1 VFWTKSGFDHRP
13 HPLTRLAYGPGR
25 LAEVGRLVQ
34 ELGATRALLVTSP
47 SVRRTGLADRV
58 AAHLGPTLAGVFDA
72 VRPHSPIEVV
82 EAARQ
87 VQAATGADAL
97 VSLGGGSS
105 VDTAKGVVH
114 LVREG
119 TRRRLPHVAIPTT
132 LSGAE
137 FTYAAGITHGA
148 VKRIYGP
155 DLFCEVVLL
164 DPEATAATPASL
176 FLPSGL
182 NAVAHCVEGIQSVN
196 GSAVAEAMML
206 HAIRLLSESLRA
218 VRRRPEDLE
227 ARGRA
232 QAGASLAAMGIW
244 GVSVGLEHAL
254 AHAVG
259 GKYKAP
265 HATVHAILIA
275 PVMRF
280 NHPAVVPAQAAIA
293 DALGVARDGADD
305 AAVALRGI
313 ERVTALLVELGIPT
327 GLRALG
333 VAEDGLPELAEA
345 AWRDPCFATN
355 PRPVGSREDVVD
367 VLRSA
372 L

>member
-1 VFWTKSGFDHRP
+1 VFWTKSGFDHQP
-13 HPLTRLAYGPGR
+13 HPLTRLVYGAGR
-25 LAEVGRLVQ
+25 LAQVGELV
-34 ELGATRALLVTSP
+34 EAVGGTRALLVTSP

-58 AAHLGPTLAGVFDA
+58 GDHLGRRLAGVFDG

-82 EAARQ
+82 EQARD
-87 VQAATGADAL
+87 ASSRAKADVV
-97 VSLGGGSS
+97 VSVGGGSS
-105 VDTAKGVVH
+105 VDTAKGIVH
-114 LVREG
+114 LAREATG
-119 TRRRLPHVAIPTT
+119 RRLPHVAIPTT

-137 FTYAAGITHGA
+137 FTYAAGITHGPK
-148 VKRIYGP
+148 KRIYGP

-164 DPEATAATPASL
+164 DPEAAAVTPCSL

-182 NAVAHCVEGIQSVN
+182 NAVAHCVEGIQSVD

-218 VRRRPEDLE
+218 AQRDPEDLE

-232 QAGASLAAMGIW
+232 QAGAALASIGIW

-280 NHPAVVPAQAAIA
+280 NHPAVVRAQAAIA
-293 DALGVARDGADD
+293 DALGVPRIGDEAETGR
-305 AAVALRGI
+305 RGI
-313 ERVTALLVELGIPT
+313 EQIAALLVDLGIPT

-333 VAEDGLPELAEA
+333 VAEDGLADLAEA
-345 AWRDPCFATN
+345 AYHDPCFATN
-355 PRPVGSREDVVD
+355 PRPVTSREDVVE

>member
-1 VFWTKSGFDHRP
+1 VFWITRGFDHRP
-13 HPLTRLAYGPGR
+13 HPVKRLLYGPGR
-25 LAEVGRLVQ
+25 LAEAQRLVE
-34 ELGATRALLVTSP
+34 ELGGTRALLVTSP
-47 SVRRTGLADRV
+47 GIRRTGLVDRL
-58 AAHLGPTLAGVFDA
+58 AGHLGASLVAVFDG

-82 EAARQ
+82 EGASQACAA
-87 VQAATGADAL
+87 AAADVV

-114 LVREG
+114 LIRERTG
-119 TRRRLPHVAIPTT
+119 RRLPHVAIPTT

-137 FTYAAGITHGA
+137 FTYAAGITHGM

-155 DLFCEVVLL
+155 DLFCEAVLL
-164 DPEATAATPASL
+164 DPEAAAASPLWL

-182 NAVAHCVEGIQSVN
+182 NAMAHCVEGVQSMS
-196 GSAVAEAMML
+196 GSAVADAMML
-206 HAIRLLSESLRA
+206 HATRLLSESLRA
-218 VRRRPEDLE
+218 VRQRPEDVE

-232 QAGASLAAMGIW
+232 QAGAALASLGSW

-265 HATVHAILIA
+265 HATVHAVLIA

-280 NHPAVVPAQAAIA
+280 NHPAVVTAQAALA
-293 DALGVARDGADD
+293 EALGVPHDRD
-305 AAVALRGI
+305 AAAMALRGI
-313 ERVTALLVELGIPT
+313 ERIMALLVELGIPT

-333 VAEDGLPELAEA
+333 VGEDGLSELADA
-345 AWRDPCFATN
+345 AWHDPCFATN
-355 PRPVGSREDVVD
+355 PRPVRDRGVVVD

>member
-1 VFWTKSGFDHRP
+1 MFWTKSGFDHRP
-13 HPLTRLAYGPGR
+13 HPLTRLVYGAGR
-25 LAEVGRLVQ
+25 LAQAGELVEAVG
-34 ELGATRALLVTSP
+34 GTRAFLVTSP

-58 AAHLGPTLAGVFDA
+58 GDHLGRRLSGVFDG
-72 VRPHSPIEVV
+72 VRPHSPIDVV
-82 EAARQ
+82 EQARDASSRVAAD
-87 VQAATGADAL
+87 VV
-97 VSLGGGSS
+97 VSVGGGSA
-105 VDTAKGVVH
+105 VDTAKGIVH
-114 LVREG
+114 LVREETG
-119 TRRRLPHVAIPTT
+119 RRLPHVAIPTT

-137 FTYAAGITHGA
+137 FTYAAGITHGPK
-148 VKRIYGP
+148 KRIYGP

-164 DPEATAATPASL
+164 DPEAAAVTPCSL

-182 NAVAHCVEGIQSVN
+182 NAVAHCVEGIQSVD
-196 GSAVAEAMML
+196 GSAVGEAMML

-218 VRRRPEDLE
+218 VQRDPDDLE

-232 QAGASLAAMGIW
+232 QAGAALASMGIW

-280 NHPAVVPAQAAIA
+280 NHPAVVRAQAAIA
-293 DALGVARDGADD
+293 EALGVPRNGDE
-305 AAVALRGI
+305 AAAGRHGI
-313 ERVTALLVELGIPT
+313 ERITALLVDLGIPT

-333 VAEDGLPELAEA
+333 VTEDGLADLAEA
-345 AWRDPCFATN
+345 AYHDPCFVTN
-355 PRPVGSREDVVD
+355 PRPVSSREDVVE

>member
-1 VFWTKSGFDHRP
+1 MFWTKSGFDHRP
-13 HPLTRLAYGPGR
+13 HPLTRLVYGAGR
-25 LAEVGRLVQ
+25 LGEVGQLVE
-34 ELGATRALLVTSP
+34 ELGGTRALMVTSP
-47 SVRRTGLADRV
+47 SVRRTGLVDRV
-58 AAHLGPTLAGVFDA
+58 GGHLGRRLAAVFDEI
-72 VRPHSPIEVV
+72 RPHSPIEVV
-82 EAARQ
+82 EAARH
-87 VQAATGADAL
+87 AAASAGADVV
-97 VSLGGGSS
+97 VSVGGGSS
-105 VDTAKGVVH
+105 VDTAKGIVH
-114 LVREG
+114 LVREQSG
-119 TRRRLPHVAIPTT
+119 RRLPHVAIPTT

-137 FTYAAGITHGA
+137 FTYAAGITHGPT
-148 VKRIYGP
+148 KRIYGP
-155 DLFCEVVLL
+155 DLFCEVVVL
-164 DPEATAATPASL
+164 DPEAAAVTPCSL

-196 GSAVAEAMML
+196 GSAVAEAMLL

-218 VRRRPEDLE
+218 VQRDPADLG

-232 QAGASLAAMGIW
+232 QAGAALAVLGNW
-244 GVSVGLEHAL
+244 GVSMGLEHAL

-280 NHPAVVPAQAAIA
+280 NHPAVVRAQTAIA
-293 DALGVARDGADD
+293 EALGVPRDGDEAG
-305 AAVALRGI
+305 AARRGI
-313 ERVTALLVELGIPT
+313 ERITALLVDLGIPT

-333 VAEDGLPELAEA
+333 VTEDGLTDLAEA
-345 AWRDPCFATN
+345 AWHDPCFATN
-355 PRPVGSREDVVD
+355 PRPVSSREDVVE

>member
-1 VFWTKSGFDHRP
+1 MFWTKSGFDHRP
-13 HPLTRLAYGPGR
+13 HPLTKLVYGAGR
-25 LAEVGRLVQ
+25 LAEVGRLVEEQ
-34 ELGATRALLVTSP
+34 GGTRAFVVTSP
-47 SVRRTGLADRV
+47 SVRRTGLVDRV
-58 AAHLGPTLAGVFDA
+58 SEHLGRRQAGGFDG

-82 EAARQ
+82 EAARE
-87 VQAATGADAL
+87 AARSAGADVV
-97 VSLGGGSS
+97 VSVGGGSA
-105 VDTAKGVVH
+105 VDTAKGIVH
-114 LVREG
+114 LAREQTG
-119 TRRRLPHVAIPTT
+119 QRLPHVAIPTT

-137 FTYAAGITHGA
+137 FTYAAGITHGPT
-148 VKRIYGP
+148 KRIYGP

-164 DPEATAATPASL
+164 DPEAAAVSPLSL

-182 NAVAHCVEGIQSVN
+182 NAVAHCVEGIQSVD

-218 VRRRPEDLE
+218 VQRDPSDLE

-232 QAGASLAAMGIW
+232 QAGAALASLGIW

-280 NHPAVVPAQAAIA
+280 NHPVVVRAQAAIA
-293 DALGVARDGADD
+293 DALGVPRNGDD
-305 AAVALRGI
+305 ADAARRGI
-313 ERVTALLVELGIPT
+313 DRVTALLVDLGIPT

-333 VAEDGLPELAEA
+333 VTEDGLPDLAEA
-345 AWRDPCFATN
+345 ARHDPCFATN
-355 PRPVGSREDVVD
+355 PRPVTSRDDIVE

>member
-1 VFWTKSGFDHRP
+1 VFWTRSGFDHRP
-13 HPLTRLAYGPGR
+13 HPLTRLIYGSGR
-25 LAEVGRLVQ
+25 LAEVGRFAE
-34 ELGATRALLVTSP
+34 ELGGTRALVVTSP
-47 SVRRTGLADRV
+47 SVRRTGLVDRV
-58 AAHLGPTLAGVFDA
+58 AGHLGQLLATVFDD

-87 VQAATGADAL
+87 TAEASGADVV
-97 VSLGGGSS
+97 VSVGGGSA

-114 LVREG
+114 LVRELTG
-119 TRRRLPHVAIPTT
+119 RRLPHVAIPTT

-137 FTYAAGITHGA
+137 FTYAAGITHGRT
-148 VKRIYGP
+148 KRIYGP

-164 DPEATAATPASL
+164 DPEAAAVTPGSL

-182 NAVAHCVEGIQSVN
+182 NAVAHCVEGIQSVD

-218 VRRRPEDLE
+218 VQRDPGDLE

-232 QAGASLAAMGIW
+232 QAGAALASLGIW

-280 NHPAVVPAQAAIA
+280 NHPVVVPAQAAIA
-293 DALGVARDGADD
+293 EALGVSRKGDEAVVAR
-305 AAVALRGI
+305 RGI
-313 ERVTALLVELGIPT
+313 ERIASLLIDLGIPT

-333 VAEDGLPELAEA
+333 VTEDGLADLADA
-345 AWRDPCFATN
+345 ACHDPCFATN
-355 PRPVGSREDVVD
+355 PRPVSSREDVME

>member
-1 VFWTKSGFDHRP
+1 MFWTKSGFDHRP
-13 HPLTRLAYGPGR
+13 HPLTRLIYGSGR
-25 LAEVGRLVQ
+25 LAEVGRLVE
-34 ELGATRALLVTSP
+34 ELAGTRVLLVTSP

-58 AAHLGPTLAGVFDA
+58 GGHLGRRLAAEFDD

-87 VQAATGADAL
+87 AATRAAADVVL
-97 VSLGGGSS
+97 SVGGGSA

-114 LVREG
+114 LVREQTG
-119 TRRRLPHVAIPTT
+119 RRLPHVAIPTT

-137 FTYAAGITHGA
+137 FTYAAGITHGPT
-148 VKRIYGP
+148 KRIYGP

-164 DPEATAATPASL
+164 DPEAAAVTPCSL

-182 NAVAHCVEGIQSVN
+182 NAVAHCVEGIQSVD

-218 VRRRPEDLE
+218 VQRDPGDLE

-232 QAGASLAAMGIW
+232 QAGAALASLGIW

-280 NHPAVVPAQAAIA
+280 NHPMVVPAQAAIA
-293 DALGVARDGADD
+293 EALGVSRDGDD
-305 AAVALRGI
+305 AVVARRGI
-313 ERVTALLVELGIPT
+313 ERITALLIDLGIPT

-333 VAEDGLPELAEA
+333 VTEDGLADLAEA
-345 AWRDPCFATN
+345 ACHDPCFATN
-355 PRPVGSREDVVD
+355 PRPVSSRDDVVE

>member
-1 VFWTKSGFDHRP
+1 VFWAKSGFDHRP
-13 HPLTRLAYGPGR
+13 HPLTWLVYGAGR
-25 LAEVGRLVQ
+25 LAQTGELVDAVG
-34 ELGATRALLVTSP
+34 GTRALLVTSP

-58 AAHLGPTLAGVFDA
+58 GDHLGRRLADVFDG

-82 EAARQ
+82 EQAHEASTSAA
-87 VQAATGADAL
+87 ADVV
-97 VSLGGGSS
+97 VSVGGGSS
-105 VDTAKGVVH
+105 VDTAKGIVH
-114 LVREG
+114 LVRERTG
-119 TRRRLPHVAIPTT
+119 RRLPHVAIPTT

-137 FTYAAGITHGA
+137 FTYAAGITHGPK
-148 VKRIYGP
+148 KRIYGP

-164 DPEATAATPASL
+164 DPEAAAVTPCSL

-182 NAVAHCVEGIQSVN
+182 NAVAHCVEGIQSVD
-196 GSAVAEAMML
+196 GSAIAEAMML

-218 VRRRPEDLE
+218 VQRDPDDLE

-232 QAGASLAAMGIW
+232 QAGAALASMGIW

-265 HATVHAILIA
+265 HATVHAVLIA

-280 NHPAVVPAQAAIA
+280 NHPAVVRAQAAIA
-293 DALGVARDGADD
+293 EALGVPRDGDE
-305 AAVALRGI
+305 AAAGRRGI
-313 ERVTALLVELGIPT
+313 ERVTALLVDLGIPT

-333 VAEDGLPELAEA
+333 VTEDGLADLAEA
-345 AWRDPCFATN
+345 AYHDPCFATN
-355 PRPVGSREDVVD
+355 PRPVSSREDVVE

>member
-13 HPLTRLAYGPGR
+13 HPLTRLVYGAGR
-25 LAEVGRLVQ
+25 LAQTGELVDAVG
-34 ELGATRALLVTSP
+34 GTRALLVTSP

-58 AAHLGPTLAGVFDA
+58 GDHLGRRLVGVFDG

-82 EAARQ
+82 EQAREASTSAA
-87 VQAATGADAL
+87 ADVV
-97 VSLGGGSS
+97 VSVGGGSS
-105 VDTAKGVVH
+105 VDTAKGIVH
-114 LVREG
+114 LVRERTG
-119 TRRRLPHVAIPTT
+119 RRLPHVAIPTT

-137 FTYAAGITHGA
+137 FTYAAGITHGRK
-148 VKRIYGP
+148 KRIYGP

-164 DPEATAATPASL
+164 DPEAAAVTPCSL

-182 NAVAHCVEGIQSVN
+182 NAVAHCVEGVQSVD

-218 VRRRPEDLE
+218 VQREPEDLE

-232 QAGASLAAMGIW
+232 QAGAALASMGIW

-280 NHPAVVPAQAAIA
+280 NHRAVVRAQAAIA
-293 DALGVARDGADD
+293 EALGVPRNGDE
-305 AAVALRGI
+305 AAAGRRGI
-313 ERVTALLVELGIPT
+313 ERITALLIDLGIPT

-333 VAEDGLPELAEA
+333 VTEDGLGDLAEA
-345 AWRDPCFATN
+345 AFHDPCFATN
-355 PRPVGSREDVVD
+355 PRPVSSREDVVE

>member
-13 HPLTRLAYGPGR
+13 HPLTRLIYGSGR
-25 LAEVGRLVQ
+25 LAEVGRLVG
-34 ELGATRALLVTSP
+34 ELGGTRALVVTSP
-47 SVRRTGLADRV
+47 SVRRTGLVDRV
-58 AAHLGPTLAGVFDA
+58 VGHLGRLPAALFED

-82 EAARQ
+82 EAARE
-87 VQAATGADAL
+87 ATTRAGADVV
-97 VSLGGGSS
+97 VSVGGGSA

-114 LVREG
+114 LVRERTG
-119 TRRRLPHVAIPTT
+119 RRLPHVAIPTT

-137 FTYAAGITHGA
+137 FTYAAGITHGPT
-148 VKRIYGP
+148 KRIYGP

-164 DPEATAATPASL
+164 DPEAAAVTPCSL

-182 NAVAHCVEGIQSVN
+182 NAVAHCVEGIQSVD

-218 VRRRPEDLE
+218 VQRAPGDLE

-232 QAGASLAAMGIW
+232 QAGAALASLGIW

-275 PVMRF
+275 PAMRF

-293 DALGVARDGADD
+293 EALGVPRDGDD
-305 AAVALRGI
+305 AGVARRGI
-313 ERVTALLVELGIPT
+313 ERITALLVDLGIPT

-333 VAEDGLPELAEA
+333 VAEDGLADLAEA
-345 AWRDPCFATN
+345 AWHDPCFATN
-355 PRPVGSREDVVD
+355 PRPVSSREEVVE